1 MCYLPPLLKSAE
13 NRNARS
19 HIHTVSFQ
27 PPPPPALPFGFS
39 FLLFIS
45 AGRSSLSLPPIS
57 SPTFPLLL
65 SPPPP
70 ALVSVCQVE
79 KGVISSPL
87 RRSPVSLRHH
97 LTLRICVCVYERAPV
112 CVYTVCVCDRALTQ
126 PVKCRNI
133 LLHWIGTI
141 LKRWHEDYYSIWLH
155 QICTIPK
162 WYYTSLSS
170 RVIYPF
176 KWTFISHVLKQRP
189 WRGTIQSRLP
199 GIWRLLFFRVSDGFL
214 PLENTEA
221 EFLCQHKYHSVKL
234 KHFYI
239 LKLVYRH
246 VHNMHCCVFFILLS
260 CVNVFSVGVHLVVLH
275 WFNTCSCPRRLT
287 FFANA

>member
-1 MCYLPPLLKSAE
+1 M
-13 NRNARS
+13 
-19 HIHTVSFQ
+19 
-27 PPPPPALPFGFS
+27 
-39 FLLFIS
+39 
-45 AGRSSLSLPPIS
+45 
-57 SPTFPLLL
+57 
-65 SPPPP
+65 
-70 ALVSVCQVE
+70 E

-97 LTLRICVCVYERAPV
+97 LTLRICVCVYECAPV

-126 PVKCRNI
+126 PAKCRHI

-170 RVIYPF
+170 QVIYPF

-189 WRGTIQSRLP
+189 WRGAIQSRLP
-199 GIWRLLFFRVSDGFL
+199 GIWGLLFFRVSDGFL

-234 KHFYI
+234 KCFYI
-239 LKLVYRH
+239 LNFVYRH
-246 VHNMHCCVFFILLS
+246 VHNMHCYDFYVIKLRECILGCGYIWPSYIDSTHAHVQGNLYFLPMLKAKVSPNCNRGFFCECTQVKPLCKSII
-260 CVNVFSVGVHLVVLH
+260 
-275 WFNTCSCPRRLT
+275 TMKE
-287 FFANA
+287 AI